1 MENIHKIWG
10 EKRRIH
16 LNDKHEIDLL
26 YLKKNSF
33 CSIHS
38 HKNKINRFVVIEG
51 KVNIETEFGST
62 ILMKNDTFTVI
73 PSIKHRFI
81 ALEDSTMI
89 EIAFVDIGTIDP
101 EDIER
106 IKLGGKIIDGIELTI
121 DDLKEKGLLNL

>member
-1 MENIHKIWG
+1 MENIFKVWG
-10 EKRRIH
+10 ERRRIH

-51 KVNIETEFGST
+51 KVDIETEFGSIT
-62 ILMKNDTFTVI
+62 LMKNDTFTVI
-73 PSIKHRFI
+73 PSIKHRFV

-89 EIAFVDIGTIDP
+89 EIAFVDIGNIDP
-101 EDIER
+101 DDIER
-106 IKLGGKIIDGIELTI
+106 VKLGGKIIDGVELTI
-121 DDLKEKGLLNL
+121 DDLKEKGLLDL